1 MKKKILSVL
10 LIAALT
16 VCTAQY
22 VSAEYPVVSAA
33 SYTTEDGFTIDDNH
47 TLTSYS
53 GSATEVVVPDGVT
66 VIGSRAFSGKSSVKK
81 ITLPDSVVTISERA
95 FLDCTALTEI
105 VIPESVTSIGNY
117 AFWNC
122 SNLKTVTL
130 PDSMVSSGEQIF
142 GQCHHLTNVTFGA
155 SYRTTL
161 TYEMFTDCESLMNVN
176 ISEDNPAYA
185 SVDGVLFNKQKNRLI
200 FYPRGRTEYAYT
212 LPATVK
218 TVRAHAFEGAAS
230 LAIVNFDAALETIEG
245 SAFRDCTELT
255 DITIPDAVITI
266 GDYAFYNCNK
276 AEDLTLGQSV
286 EVIGNY
292 AFSNCSL
299 LTGLTFPDSVITIG
313 EHAFDGCSNVARLT
327 FGQSVETIGA
337 RAFQNMKSLKKLV
350 LSPSLVTLGDGVF
363 AGCSGL
369 TSVTLPDTLVTI
381 GSNAFANCEILPAIT
396 IPDSVVTI
404 GDYAFYK
411 NYKLKSIV
419 LPDSVK
425 TLGQQAFYDC
435 SALETATLP
444 KHLKVIQNETFHYCK
459 TLTSVTL
466 PEDLVEIRSYAFA
479 NCELLNNVTLPA
491 KLTGIGESAFNTCR
505 SLESIV
511 IPEGVTHIDY
521 GAFSTC
527 ETLASVTFPQE
538 SLTSIGG
545 YAFDYCKSLT
555 TVAIPESVTE
565 LGSGVLRNCSAL
577 REVTLPS
584 LITYIPNDMF
594 WNDEALVG
602 VTIPDTVVTIGNNSF
617 RACKTMTEVT
627 VPAAVERIG
636 SSAFYECVKLAK
648 VTLPDSLITI
658 DSYAFAYCSL
668 LDNVTLPETITTL
681 GSESFRGCASLKAI
695 TVPATITK
703 LNDRM
708 FQGCTHLKTV
718 NLPDTMT
725 AIGDYDFAGCVAL
738 VHLDIPDSVKRI
750 GDGLFWG
757 CTAMIEQEIPDSVV
771 ELGNNTFRDCVALQS
786 AELPAKLLFVP
797 YETFRGC
804 AALTDV
810 VLPEEPDYISDRA
823 FYECRSLPG
832 VTIPASVKSIRDGAF
847 QYCDMMTGVLIPHGV
862 ESIGSSA
869 FASCLRL
876 TGIVIPNTV
885 TSTGWSMFYYC
896 ADTCDVFFEG
906 TEEEWNTFASSKA
919 PFNTNVTIY
928 YTATMP
934 ALSVNGQP
942 VNAKGEAGD
951 KVSFTVAAE
960 GVELSYRWQLSDDG
974 GMTWRNSSGRA
985 ATYTTTLSEKNDGRY
1000 VRCVVVDKY
1009 GHKEITEPA
1018 YMRLAASVVAITEQ
1032 PADCAVKIGQPVSF
1046 TVKAE
1051 GKGLTYL
1058 WQLSDD
1064 KGEDWRDSSG
1074 KTATYATT
1082 LTAKNNGRWVRCVV
1096 TDSYGDQVISEPAAM
1111 TELAACVTKQP
1122 VSVIVGSGE
1131 KATFSVEARGEG
1143 LTYQWQLSDDMGETW
1158 RNSSTQTATY
1168 SATVT
1173 EGNNGRYVRC
1183 VVTDNKG
1190 NTDTSDEASMTLS
1203 ILKILANPANVTA
1216 DKGKI
1221 ASFTVVATGEGLK
1234 YQWQLSDDEGANWR
1248 NSKTT
1253 GVFYRALLTDTNNGR
1268 WVRCVVTNKDGI
1280 TVATTA
1286 ASMKIAGSETPVV
1299 VDNGPTIT
1307 KQPVSATGAIG
1318 DVVKFTVTA
1327 TGDGLTYQW
1336 QLSDDK
1342 GANWRN
1348 SSTKTATYSA
1358 TLSAANNGRYVR
1370 CVVTD
1375 KNGKSVNSDAASMQ
1389 VNETPQ
1395 TVTLAITKQPTSVT
1409 GEIGEMM
1416 TFKVVA
1422 TGEGLTYQWQLSD
1435 DQGANWRNSSTKD
1448 AAYYVTL
1455 TDKNNG
1461 RYFRCVVTDQNGNS
1475 VTSDAASMK
1484 VAAAAASLAITGQPA
1499 NASGA
1504 LGDVVKFTVTATGE
1518 GLTYQW
1524 QLSDDQG
1531 ANWRNSSTKTAT
1543 YAATLTATNNGR
1555 YVRCIV
1561 TDQNGNSVTS
1571 NAASMTVK

>member
-10 LIAALT
+10 LVASMA
-16 VCTAQY
+16 VFAAQY
-22 VSAEYPVVSAA
+22 VPTELPTVSAA
-33 SYTTEDGFTIDDNH
+33 SYTTEDGFTINNN
-47 TLTSYS
+47 TLESYS
-53 GSATEVVVPDGVT
+53 GSATEIVVPDDVT
-66 VIGSRAFSGKSSVKK
+66 VIGSRAFSGKSSIKK
-81 ITLPDSVVTISERA
+81 ITLPDSVVTIADRA
-95 FLDCTALTEI
+95 FNECTALTEI
-105 VIPESVTSIGNY
+105 VIPESVVSIGDY

-130 PDSMVSSGEQIF
+130 PDSLVSSGQQIF
-142 GQCHHLTNVTFGA
+142 GKCSHLTNVTFGA

-161 TYEMFTDCESLMNVN
+161 TYEMFTDCERLMNVN
-176 ISEDNPAYA
+176 VSENNPAYA

-218 TVRAHAFEGAAS
+218 TVRAHAFENAAS
-230 LAIVNFDAALETIEG
+230 LAIVNLDAALETIET
-245 SAFRDCTELT
+245 SAFQNCTELT
-255 DITIPDAVITI
+255 DITIPDSVVTI

-292 AFSNCSL
+292 AFSKCSL

-381 GSNAFANCEILPAIT
+381 GSNAFANCEILPAVT
-396 IPDSVVTI
+396 IPESVVTI

-425 TLGQQAFYDC
+425 TLGEQVFYDC
-435 SALETATLP
+435 SSLETATLP
-444 KHLKVIQNETFHYCK
+444 KHLKVIQSGTFRYCK

-466 PEDLVEIRSYAFA
+466 PEDLVEIRSYAF
-479 NCELLNNVTLPA
+479 NDCELLNNVTLPA

-555 TVAIPESVTE
+555 TVAIPDSVTE
-565 LGSGVLRNCSAL
+565 LGSGVLRNCTAL
-577 REVTLPS
+577 REVTLPAF
-584 LITYIPNDMF
+584 ITYIPNDMF

-602 VTIPDTVVTIGNNSF
+602 FTIPDTVVTIGNNSF
-617 RACKTMTEVT
+617 RACKLITEMT
-627 VPAAVERIG
+627 VPAAVESIG
-636 SSAFYECVKLAK
+636 SGAFLDCVKMTK
-648 VTLPDSLITI
+648 VSLPDSLVTI
-658 DSYAFAYCSL
+658 NSYAFENCLL
-668 LDNVTLPETITTL
+668 LDNVTIPESVTTL
-681 GSESFRGCASLKAI
+681 GSEAFRGCASLKAI
-695 TVPATITK
+695 TVPPTITVLK
-703 LNDRM
+703 YRM
-708 FQGCTHLKTV
+708 FQDCTHLKTV

-725 AIGDYDFAGCVAL
+725 QIEEYSFAGCIAL
-738 VHLDIPDSVKRI
+738 KNLTIPESVKKI
-750 GDGLFWG
+750 GNGLFYN
-757 CTAMIEQEIPDSVV
+757 CTALSEQEIPDSVV
-771 ELGNNTFRDCVALQS
+771 ELGSETFRGCS
-786 AELPAKLLFVP
+786 AMLSAKLPAKLLYVP
-797 YETFRGC
+797 YGTFYDC

-810 VLPEEPDYISDRA
+810 VLPDAPSYIDAAAFRFCRA
-823 FYECRSLPG
+823 LPG
-832 VTIPASVKSIRDGAF
+832 ITIPASVTSIRYEAF
-847 QYCDMMTGVLIPHGV
+847 QGCDMMTGVQIPHGV
-862 ESIGSSA
+862 ESIGDNA
-869 FASCLRL
+869 FNGCLRL

-906 TEEEWNTFASSKA
+906 TEEEWNAFASSKA
-919 PFNTNVTIY
+919 PFNTPVTLHF
-928 YTATMP
+928 TATMP
-934 ALSVNGQP
+934 TMSINDQP

-951 KVSFTVAAE
+951 KVSFAVAAE

-1000 VRCVVVDKY
+1000 VRCVVMDKY

-1032 PADCAVKIGQPVSF
+1032 PVDCAVKIGQPVSF

-1064 KGEDWRDSSG
+1064 KGEEWRDSSG
-1074 KTATYATT
+1074 KTDTYATT

-1096 TDSYGDQVISEPAAM
+1096 TDSYGDEVISEPAAM
-1111 TELAACVTKQP
+1111 LELAACVTKQP

-1131 KATFSVEARGEG
+1131 KAEFIVEARGEG

-1158 RNSSTQTATY
+1158 RNSSTKTATY

-1173 EGNNGRYVRC
+1173 EANNGRYVRC

-1216 DKGKI
+1216 EKGKI
-1221 ASFTVVATGEGLK
+1221 ASFTVVAAGSGLK
-1234 YQWQLSDDEGANWR
+1234 YQWQLSDDQGANWR

-1253 GVFYRALLTDTNNGR
+1253 DMFYRALLTETNDGR
-1268 WVRCVVTNKDGI
+1268 WVRCVVTNKDG
-1280 TVATTA
+1280 VSQTTTP
-1286 ASMKIAGSETPVV
+1286 ASMKISGSETPV

-1307 KQPVSATGAIG
+1307 KQPADQTGEIG
-1318 DVVKFTVTA
+1318 ELVKFSVTA
-1327 TGDGLTYQW
+1327 TGD
-1336 QLSDDK
+1336 S
-1342 GANWRN
+1342 
-1348 SSTKTATYSA
+1348 
-1358 TLSAANNGRYVR
+1358 
-1370 CVVTD
+1370 
-1375 KNGKSVNSDAASMQ
+1375 
-1389 VNETPQ
+1389 
-1395 TVTLAITKQPTSVT
+1395 
-1409 GEIGEMM
+1409 
-1416 TFKVVA
+1416 
-1422 TGEGLTYQWQLSD
+1422 LTYQWQLSD
-1435 DQGANWRNSSTKD
+1435 DQGANWRNSSNKT
-1448 AAYYVTL
+1448 AEYATTL
-1455 TDKNNG
+1455 SNANNG
-1461 RYFRCVVTDQNGNS
+1461 RYVRCVVTDANGKSVNS
-1475 VTSDAASMK
+1475 AAASMK
-1484 VAAAAASLAITGQPA
+1484 VVSIQQSFAITKQPTDQT
-1499 NASGA
+1499 GEIGE
-1504 LGDVVKFTVTATGE
+1504 LVKFNVTATGE

-1531 ANWRNSSTKTAT
+1531 ANWRNSSNKTAE
-1543 YAATLTATNNGR
+1543 YATTLSNANNGRYVRCVVTDANGNSLNSNAASMKVTSSQQSLAITKQPTDQTGAIGDLVKFSVTATGEGLTYQWQLSDDQGANWRNSANKTSEYSTTLSDVNNGR

-1561 TDQNGNSVTS
+1561 TDANGNSVNS
-1571 NAASMTVK
+1571 NAASMKVK